1 MKTISIESLP
11 KEEFTSHAAEL
22 VDGLTVQNFNLRQ
35 DRRALLI
42 CVGILLAATFV
53 F

>member
-1 MKTISIESLP
+1 MKTISIETLP

-22 VDGLTVQNFNLRQ
+22 VDDLTVQNFNLRQ
-35 DRRALLI
+35 ERQVLWITCAVLFTSL
-42 CVGILLAATFV
+42 FV